1 MNLRGNKKKKEEVKK
16 TYAQRVKERM
26 GEHYEEKTFKIHT
39 HTHTQ
44 KDKSGEISNV
54 IEENNK
60 NVKRKNSKKAQTMT
74 AESSKAKTTI
84 IYLRQRKNL
93 RKQKMMENNLKLLL
107 SRKFDFDP
115 EEILD
120 KNLLFNLKKNKQR

>member
-1 MNLRGNKKKKEEVKK
+1 MRKKHLKF
-16 TYAQRVKERM
+16 T
-26 GEHYEEKTFKIHT
+26 HT

-54 IEENNK
+54 IGENNK